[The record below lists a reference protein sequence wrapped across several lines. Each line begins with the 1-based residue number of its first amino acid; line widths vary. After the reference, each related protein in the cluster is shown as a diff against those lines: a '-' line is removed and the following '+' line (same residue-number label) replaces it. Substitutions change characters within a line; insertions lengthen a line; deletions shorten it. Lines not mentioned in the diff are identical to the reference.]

1 MNVIKTI
8 FYIILFY
15 YAFKFIMRLLL
26 PVMVQKTVQHMEQTI
41 RDQSGQYQRQNQAP
55 PSQPKQKYPHETK
68 KVGEYVDF
76 EEID

>member
-1 MNVIKTI
+1 MGVLKVIL
-8 FYIILFY
+8 YILLFY

-26 PVMVQKTVQHMEQTI
+26 PVMVQKTVQHMEETI
-41 RDQSGQYQRQNQAP
+41 RNQSQQYQQHNRAP
-55 PSQPKQKYPHETK
+55 EQPKEKYPRETK

>member
-26 PVMVQKTVQHMEQTI
+26 PVMVQKTVQHMEETI
-41 RDQSGQYQRQNQAP
+41 RNQSQQYQQQNQTP
-55 PSQPKQKYPHETK
+55 QQQTKQKYPHETK

-76 EEID
+76 EEIE